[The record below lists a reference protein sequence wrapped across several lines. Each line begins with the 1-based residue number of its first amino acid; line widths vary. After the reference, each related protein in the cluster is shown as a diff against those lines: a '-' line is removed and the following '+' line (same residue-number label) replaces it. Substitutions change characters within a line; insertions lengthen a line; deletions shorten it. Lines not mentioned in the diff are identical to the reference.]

1 MGCRLVVNPGQN
13 VVERRQKSMSDD
25 LMEWTGRIVGVV
37 IAATIFTIDCI
48 ADFDVSISIL
58 YICTLVAVG
67 VRGSDREVIRT
78 TVACSLLSFVSWYVV
93 HGHEPDTASS
103 LRLGFALIAIGVTAA
118 LLVSRKHL
126 AAARRQL
133 EESQSELQ
141 NFTDSVP
148 QLLWRY
154 SVDRVDFFNR
164 RYTDLTGHD
173 REEAIAKQNWIEWY
187 HPDDREAFAA
197 KMQHSLATGE
207 DLRAT
212 FRMRHADGSYR
223 WMSLVGR
230 PVSSKD
236 GTNVRWY
243 GGTSD
248 VHEEVTAHQELE
260 HLQAKLEESQA
271 ELINFMDSVPQIL
284 WRATPEAYVD
294 RYNRRFEDLT
304 GRDIEAAI
312 REQDWLEDFH
322 PDDREWYMERVRSA
336 FGAGEELRA
345 TYRLRHADGSYRWV
359 SLIGRPFKDEAGNVI
374 RYYGGTSDIHEEVV
388 AREELQRTRAALEES
403 RADVEFFANSV
414 PYILW
419 RSNGAGEVQ
428 FFNQRWTD
436 VTGMAREDSL
446 KDQRYFEAVHPD
458 DLPALAISIENA
470 IKTNGISD
478 AEVRVRQADG
488 SYRWMRLFDS
498 PVGVGAD
505 GQVQRFGGATDIQ
518 QVIDIR
524 RQLEELNETLEQ
536 RVEQRTADLIKTE
549 ARYAGLFEVSN
560 MTFAEMD
567 FSATEPLIDQLRN
580 DGVTDL
586 GAYFSEHPDEFA
598 HILSLIRTTR
608 VNEALA
614 RLMGYENVAELVAN
628 PPAQNADDGPAVLL
642 RQLEMYLNGIN
653 HIDGRTVLIGKNGVE
668 IPVYYMVNRLN
679 DGLHLSSHINLTEQE
694 RIAEMREAAQ
704 EELARANRIATVG
717 AFSASIAHEL
727 NQPIASMVMDA
738 QTGLRYIQR
747 DVPDLGAAERI
758 LQRLTRTVQRVSNI
772 VRNTRDAIQSGQREM
787 AQINLRDMIEETAE
801 LLEREL
807 RRADVSFRVEGSKA
821 PPSVTGDPVQVQQV
835 LVNLMTNAAEA
846 MRETEGPR
854 SITITVATAEEQV
867 EVTVADSGPGIPEE
881 NLERLFQPF
890 FTTKAE
896 GVGMGL
902 QICRT
907 AIEGMGGQ
915 LNVRN
920 LESGGAAFT
929 FTLPTAVMAEA
940 A

>member
-1 MGCRLVVNPGQN
+1 
-13 VVERRQKSMSDD
+13 MSDD
-25 LMEWTGRIVGVV
+25 LMKWTGRIFAVA

-78 TVACSLLSFVSWYVV
+78 AVVCSLLSFISWYVV
-93 HGHEPDTASS
+93 HGASPDIASS

-133 EESQSELQ
+133 EESQGELL

-154 SVDRVDFFNR
+154 SVDKVDFFNR

-173 REEAIAKQNWIEWY
+173 REEAIARQNWIEWY
-187 HPDDREAFAA
+187 HPDDRDAFVG
-197 KMQHSLATGE
+197 KLQQSLVTGE

-212 FRMRHADGSYR
+212 FRMLHADGNYR

-230 PVSSKD
+230 PVRSKD
-236 GTNVRWY
+236 GATVRWY

-260 HLQAKLEESQA
+260 RLQSELEESQA

-294 RYNRRFEDLT
+294 RYNRRFEDLI
-304 GRDIEAAI
+304 GRDLEAAI
-312 REQDWLEDFH
+312 KAQDWLDDFH
-322 PDDREWYMERVRSA
+322 PDDRDWFMERVRSV

-359 SLIGRPFKDEAGNVI
+359 SLIGRPFKDEAGSVI
-374 RYYGGTSDIHEEVV
+374 CYYGGTSDIHEEVI

-403 RADVEFFANSV
+403 RAEVEHFANSV

-419 RSNGAGEVQ
+419 RSNGSGEVQ
-428 FFNQRWTD
+428 FFNKRWTD
-436 VTGMAREDSL
+436 VTGMAREDAL
-446 KDQRYFEAVHPD
+446 KDQRYLETIHPD
-458 DLPALAISIENA
+458 DLPGLGVAIVHAIE
-470 IKTNGISD
+470 TNGIFD
-478 AEVRVRQADG
+478 AEVRVRQSDG
-488 SYRWMRLFDS
+488 SYRWMRLYDG
-498 PVGVGAD
+498 PVGLGAD
-505 GQVQRFGGATDIQ
+505 GQIQRFGGATDIQ
-518 QVIDIR
+518 QVVDIR
-524 RQLEELNETLEQ
+524 RQLQELNETLEQ
-536 RVEQRTADLIKTE
+536 RVEERTADLIKTE

-567 FSATEPLIDQLRN
+567 FKATEPLLDELREK
-580 DGVTDL
+580 GVTDL
-586 GAYFSEHPDEFA
+586 SAYLGEHPDEFA
-598 HILSLIRTTR
+598 HMLSLIRTTR

-614 RLMGYENVAELVAN
+614 HLMGYESVAELVAN

-642 RQLEMYLNGIN
+642 RQLEMNFNGIN
-653 HIDGRTVLIGKNGVE
+653 HIDGRTVLVGKGGIE
-668 IPVYYMVNRLN
+668 IPVYFMVNRLAE
-679 DGLHLSSHINLTEQE
+679 GLHLSSHINLTEQE

-738 QTGLRYIQR
+738 QTGLRYLQR
-747 DVPDLGAAERI
+747 EVPDLEAAERI
-758 LQRLTRTVQRVSNI
+758 LQRLTRTVQRVANI
-772 VRNTRDAIQSGQREM
+772 VQNTRDAIQSGQRET
-787 AQINLRDMIEETAE
+787 AQIDLREMVEETAE

-807 RRADVSFRVEGSKA
+807 RRSDVSFRLKGSKT
-821 PPSVTGDPVQVQQV
+821 PPPVTGDPVQLQQV

-846 MRETEGPR
+846 MRDTEGPR
-854 SITITVATAEEQV
+854 SITVTMATLEDQV

-881 NLERLFQPF
+881 NLEKLFQPF

-915 LNVRN
+915 LTVRN
-920 LESGGAAFT
+920 LEKGGAAFT
-929 FTLPTAVMAEA
+929 FTLPTAVFAEA

>member
-1 MGCRLVVNPGQN
+1 
-13 VVERRQKSMSDD
+13 MSED
-25 LMEWTGRIVGVV
+25 LMKWTGRIFAAA

-48 ADFDVSISIL
+48 ADFDVSISVL

-67 VRGSDREVIRT
+67 VRGSDREVIHT
-78 TVACSLLSFVSWYVV
+78 GVMCSLLSCISWYVV
-93 HGHEPDTASS
+93 HGNAPDYASS

-126 AAARRQL
+126 AAARREL
-133 EESQSELQ
+133 EESRGELL

-187 HPDDREAFAA
+187 HPEDRSGFAE
-197 KMQHSLATGE
+197 KMQHSLASGE

-212 FRMRHADGSYR
+212 FRMLHVDGTYR
-223 WMSLVGR
+223 WMSVVGR
-230 PVSSKD
+230 AVRSRD
-236 GTNVRWY
+236 GEILRWY

-248 VHEEVTAHQELE
+248 VHDEVTAHQELQQ
-260 HLQAKLEESQA
+260 LRAQLEESQA

-294 RYNRRFEDLT
+294 RYNRRFEDLI
-304 GRDIEAAI
+304 GRDLEAAI
-312 REQDWLEDFH
+312 LAQDWLDDFH
-322 PDDREWYMERVRSA
+322 PDDRDWFMKRVRSKFA
-336 FGAGEELRA
+336 AGDELRA
-345 TYRLRHADGSYRWV
+345 TYRLRYADGVYRWV
-359 SLIGRPFKDEAGNVI
+359 SLIGLPFKDQDGKVI
-374 RYYGGTSDIHEEVV
+374 RYYGGTSDIHDEVL
-388 AREELQRTRAALEES
+388 AREELQKVRAQLEQS
-403 RADVEFFANSV
+403 RAEVEHFANSV

-428 FFNQRWTD
+428 YFNKRWTD
-436 VTGMAREDSL
+436 ITGMPREVAL
-446 KDQRYFEAVHPD
+446 EDQRYLETVHPD
-458 DLPALAISIENA
+458 DLPGLTIAIVHAIE
-470 IKTNGISD
+470 TNGVSD

-488 SYRWMRLFDS
+488 TYRWMRFYDV
-498 PVGVGAD
+498 PVGLTAD

-518 QVIDIR
+518 QVVDIR
-524 RQLEELNETLEQ
+524 RQLQELNETLEQ
-536 RVEQRTADLIKTE
+536 RVEERTADLIKTE
-549 ARYAGLFEVSN
+549 TRYASLFEVSN

-567 FSATEPLIDQLRN
+567 FKATEPLLDQLREN
-580 DGVTDL
+580 GVTDL
-586 GAYFSEHPDEFA
+586 TAYLGNHPDEFA

-614 RLMGYENVAELVAN
+614 HLMGYESVAELVAN

-642 RQLEMYLNGIN
+642 RQLEMYYNDID
-653 HIDGRTVLIGKNGVE
+653 HIDGRTVLVGKGGIE
-668 IPVYYMVNRLN
+668 IPVYFMVNRLAE
-679 DGLHLSSHINLTEQE
+679 GLHLSSHINLTEQE

-738 QTGLRYIQR
+738 QTGLRYLQR
-747 DVPDLGAAERI
+747 EVPDLQAAERI
-758 LQRLTRTVQRVSNI
+758 LQRLTRTVQRVANI
-772 VRNTRDAIQSGQREM
+772 VQNTRDAIQSGQRGTT
-787 AQINLRDMIEETAE
+787 QIDLREMIEETAE

-807 RRADVSFRVEGSKA
+807 RRSDASFQLKGSKS
-821 PPSVTGDPVQVQQV
+821 PPLVSGDPVQVQQV
-835 LVNLMTNAAEA
+835 LVNLMTNAVEA
-846 MRETEGPR
+846 MREVEGPR
-854 SITITVATAEEQV
+854 LITLTMATLEDQA

-881 NLERLFQPF
+881 NLKKLFQPF
-890 FTTKAE
+890 FTTKAG

-920 LESGGAAFT
+920 LDKGGAAFT
-929 FTLPTAVMAEA
+929 FTLPTVAPGEPP
-940 A
+940 